1 MLQNINISWQRF
13 IGFLK
18 GLLRSYS
25 QVFFSDHLVFASLLL
40 IITFLDW
47 HTGVAGLFS
56 ILVSHSLALIL
67 GFDRSRVEKGTYGFN
82 ALLTGLG
89 LAFFFGPSPVFY
101 LVLAV
106 GAVLSLFISVMLE
119 GVLGKYG
126 LPFLSL
132 PFIFALWT
140 LNLGSMEF
148 SFLGLSERSVFSLNY
163 FFETGG
169 KRFVDLMVWWNEW
182 VLPAA
187 IITYFKSLSAILFM
201 QDVLPG
207 VIVAIG
213 LLLYSRMALTLSL
226 LGFVS
231 AYLFYQVIG
240 ADFSSLNYS
249 YIGFN
254 YILTSIALGGFFLV
268 PSWRS
273 YLISLLIIP
282 VVATFSIGLS
292 RLLAIWYLPVY
303 ALPFNIT
310 VLMVLYVLK
319 MRGYHSGRLSEVYI
333 QHNSPEKN
341 FYAFHNFNQ
350 RFGNKGEVAISLPF
364 FGAWTVNQGHGGDIT
379 HRGDWQ
385 YAWDFVI
392 IGDNEKEYTNDG
404 VKLTDY
410 YCYDKQIVAPAA
422 GTVEQVIDDV
432 ADNAIGDTNLQ
443 QNWGNTIVV
452 KAGEFL
458 FYKLSHLKPGSAEV
472 KTGDK
477 IKEGQALGRCGNS
490 GRSPS
495 PHLHF
500 QIQETPYIGSPT
512 MRYAISNYL
521 LSSRE
526 GRCVVTY
533 DFPLLNET
541 VENVY
546 PQRLLGNALQFKP
559 GQRLQWEG
567 AGESVTWEVKT
578 TIYNQTYLECLKTGS
593 KAWFDSGGAIFWF
606 THFEGSRQSLLYLFY
621 LALFKVPLVFEAGL
635 DVNDEYPVNMVF
647 SKFKRWFQDFIAPL
661 RIFLS
666 ATYHLQFRKID
677 DPTFPSS
684 LTFESATYT
693 GRRRIRK
700 IGEFVF
706 EINNQG
712 IKSFQY
718 KWKNKP
724 EQKAE
729 CKY

>member
-1 MLQNINISWQRF
+1 MPQNTNISWQKT

-40 IITFLDW
+40 IVTFIDW
-47 HTGVAGLFS
+47 HTGVSGLLSVF
-56 ILVSHSLALIL
+56 VSNSLALIL
-67 GFDRSRVEKGTYGFN
+67 GLDRSQVEKGSYGFN

-89 LAFFFGPSPVFY
+89 VAFFFGPSPVFF

-106 GAVLSLFISVMLE
+106 GGAFSLFISVVLQ
-119 GVLGKYG
+119 GLLGKYG

-132 PFIFALWT
+132 PFILSLWI
-140 LNLGSMEF
+140 LNLGAVEF
-148 SFLGLSERSVFSLNY
+148 SYLGLSERGVFSLNHL
-163 FFETGG
+163 FGMGG
-169 KRFVDLMVWWNEW
+169 KPLVDLMVWWNEW
-182 VLPAA
+182 LLSSP
-187 IITYFKSLSAILFM
+187 IITYFKSLAAILFM

-213 LLLYSRMALTLSL
+213 LLLYSRMALSLSL

-231 AYLFYQVIG
+231 AFFFYEVIG

-273 YLISLLIIP
+273 YLTSLLIIP
-282 VVATFSIGLS
+282 LVATFSIGLT
-292 RLLAIWYLPVY
+292 RFLATWYLPVY
-303 ALPFNIT
+303 ALPFNLT

-319 MRGYHSGRLSEVYI
+319 MRGYHSGRLREVYI

-341 FYAFHNFNQ
+341 FYAFYNFNQ

-364 FGAWTVNQGHGGDIT
+364 FGAWTVNQGHRGEIT
-379 HRGDWQ
+379 HRGEWQ

-392 IGDNEKEYTNDG
+392 KDDSKEYVNDG
-404 VKLTDY
+404 RRLSDY

-422 GTVEQVIDDV
+422 GVVEQVIDYV
-432 ADNAIGDTNLQ
+432 PDNAIGETNLQ

-452 KAGEFL
+452 KAGAFL
-458 FYKLSHLKPGSAEV
+458 YYKLSHLKPRSVEV
-472 KTGDK
+472 KVGDK
-477 IKEGQALGRCGNS
+477 IKEGQVLGRCGNS
-490 GRSPS
+490 GRSPY

-500 QIQETPYIGSPT
+500 QIQQTPYIGSPT
-512 MRYAISNYL
+512 LRYAISSYL
-521 LSSRE
+521 LSSE
-526 GRCVVTY
+526 DGRHVVTY
-533 DFPLLNET
+533 DFPLLGQT

-546 PQRLLGNALQFKP
+546 PQALLKNALQFKP
-559 GQRLQWEG
+559 GQRLKWEQN
-567 AGESVTWEVKT
+567 GELVVWEVKT
-578 TIYNQTYLECLKTGS
+578 TVYNQTYMECNKTGYR
-593 KAWFDSGGAIFWF
+593 AWFDSGGAVFWF
-606 THFEGSRQSLLYLFY
+606 THFEGSRNSLLYLFF
-621 LALFKVPLVFEAGL
+621 LALFKVPLFFEVSL
-635 DVNDEYPVNMVF
+635 DVKDEYPVNLVF
-647 SKFKRWFQDFIAPL
+647 SKFKRWFQDFVAPF
-661 RIFLS
+661 RVFLT
-666 ATYHLQFRKID
+666 ATYHLQFQKMD

-684 LTFESATYT
+684 LTFKSATHT
-693 GRRRIRK
+693 GRWWKKK
-700 IGEFVF
+700 IGDFTF

-712 IKSFQY
+712 IQSFEYQ
-718 KWKNKP
+718 WKNKQK
-724 EQKAE
+724 QKAA

>member
-1 MLQNINISWQRF
+1 MPQNINISRQR
-13 IGFLK
+13 ITGFLK

-25 QVFFSDHLVFASLLL
+25 QVFFSDHLVFASLLML
-40 IITFLDW
+40 ITFLDW
-47 HTGVAGLFS
+47 HTGVAGLLS
-56 ILVSHSLALIL
+56 VAVSQLLALIL
-67 GFDRSRVEKGTYGFN
+67 GLDRYQVEKGSYGFN

-89 LAFFFGPSPVFY
+89 LAFFFGPSPVFF
-101 LVLAV
+101 LVLSV
-106 GAVLSLFISVMLE
+106 GAALSLFISVMLQ

-132 PFIFALWT
+132 PFIFALWI
-140 LNLGSMEF
+140 LNLSAVEF
-148 SFLGLSERSVFSLNY
+148 SYLGLSERGVFSFNHL
-163 FFETGG
+163 FGVGG
-169 KRFVDLMVWWNEW
+169 KPLVDLMLWWNEW
-182 VLPAA
+182 ALPSA
-187 IITYFKSLSAILFM
+187 IVTYFKSLAAILFM

-213 LLLYSRMALTLSL
+213 LLLYSRMALSLSL

-231 AYLFYQVIG
+231 AFFFYEIIG

-273 YLISLLIIP
+273 YLTSLLIIP
-282 VVATFSIGLS
+282 LVATFSIGFS
-292 RLLAIWYLPVY
+292 RLLAAWYLPVY
-303 ALPFNIT
+303 ALPFNLT

-319 MRGYHSGRLSEVYI
+319 MRGYHSGRLNEVYI

-341 FYAFHNFNQ
+341 FYAFYNFNQ
-350 RFGNKGEVAISLPF
+350 RFGNKGDVAISLPF
-364 FGAWTVNQGHGGDIT
+364 FGAWSVNQGHRGAVT
-379 HRGDWQ
+379 HRGEWQ

-392 IGDNEKEYTNDG
+392 KGDNEKEYANDG
-404 VKLTDY
+404 ERLSDY

-432 ADNAIGDTNLQ
+432 PDNAIGDTNLR

-452 KAGEFL
+452 KAGEL
-458 FYKLSHLKPGSAEV
+458 LYYKLSHLKSGSVEV
-472 KTGDK
+472 KAGDK

-490 GRSPS
+490 GRSPY

-500 QIQETPYIGSPT
+500 QIQQTPYIGSPT
-512 MRYAISNYL
+512 LRYAISNYL
-521 LSSRE
+521 LSSKE
-526 GRCVVTY
+526 GRHVVTY
-533 DFPLLNET
+533 DFPLLGET

-546 PQRLLGNALQFKP
+546 PQTLLKSALQFKP
-559 GQRLQWEG
+559 GQRLQWE
-567 AGESVTWEVKT
+567 AEGESLIWEVKT
-578 TIYNQTYLECLKTGS
+578 TIYNQTYLECTKTGS
-593 KAWFDSGGAIFWF
+593 RAWFDSGGALFWF
-606 THFEGSRQSLLYLFY
+606 THFEGSRHSLLYLFY

-635 DVNDEYPVNMVF
+635 DVKDEYPVNMVF
-647 SKFKRWFQDFIAPL
+647 SKFRRWFQDFAAPFVV
-661 RIFLS
+661 FLS

-693 GRRRIRK
+693 GRQQKEK
-700 IGEFVF
+700 IGDFAF
-706 EINNQG
+706 QINHQG
-712 IKSFQY
+712 IQSFHYQ
-718 KWKNKP
+718 WKNK
-724 EQKAE
+724 QKQEAV